1 MPGTLPLRQHD
12 LVICDIDGCLVA
24 ESQQAF
30 DLGSLALV
38 TEHNRLALARGD
50 RPLLT
55 LCSGRPQPFAESL
68 CRLLAN
74 LDVPCVCENGVW
86 LYHPGT
92 NIYEMD
98 PSITREHLHA
108 VHELA
113 DWALAAWGPKGVTQ
127 QPGKAASVTLYHPD
141 AKFLRETVCP
151 AVERHVR
158 EQGWPFRIS
167 MTWFYINCDL
177 QHISKGSGLDRLLGR
192 LKIPKARLAGIGD
205 TIGDA
210 CIADRVGFFATPG
223 NAQPVIKER
232 AHYISPHHEAQGVV
246 DILRQLSPAER

>member
-12 LVICDIDGCLVA
+12 LILCDIDGCLVA
-24 ESQQAF
+24 ESQKAF

-38 TEHNRLALARGD
+38 AEHNRLALARGD
-50 RPLLT
+50 RPMLT

-74 LDVPCVCENGVW
+74 LEVPCICENGVW
-86 LYHPGT
+86 VYHPGT
-92 NIYEMD
+92 NVYEMD
-98 PSITREHLHA
+98 PAITPDHLDA
-108 VHELA
+108 VESLA
-113 DWALAAWGPKGVTQ
+113 HWARTEWGPRGVTL

-141 AKFLRETVCP
+141 TNLLRGTIAP
-151 AVERHVR
+151 AVEARVAS
-158 EQGWPFRIS
+158 EGWPFRIS

-177 QHISKGSGLDRLLGR
+177 KHISKGSGIDRLLAK

-210 CIADRVGFFATPG
+210 CIADRVGFFATPQ
-223 NAQPVIKER
+223 NAHPAIKER
-232 AHYISPHHEAQGVV
+232 AHYISPHAEASGVV
-246 DILRQLSPAER
+246 DILSQLTQER